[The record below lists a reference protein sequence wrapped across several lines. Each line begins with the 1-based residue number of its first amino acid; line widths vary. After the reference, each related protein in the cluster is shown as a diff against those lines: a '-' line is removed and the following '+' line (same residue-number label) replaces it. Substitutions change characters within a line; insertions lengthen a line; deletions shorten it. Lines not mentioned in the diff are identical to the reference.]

1 MPEMGDVNQLAF
13 VRKNKQRFSPPYLE
27 VGSLDYGTPQNVRD
41 LVAPGEYVGIDMLE
55 GPGADYVLDLTGDPD
70 EIDSGL
76 GGRRFNTVFCLS
88 VLEHCKDPAAMC
100 RNITHLLNPGGVVY
114 ISAPFSFKFHG
125 YPSDYWRFTPEGIKV
140 LCPDLTFD
148 PRDSALSTE
157 VSGDVHPLDDDLLR
171 IKFSV
176 SEAFRKEGLL
186 RGLSVLGVKVCRT
199 LRLANWLLRHR
210 YLFPPVMVHMIG
222 AKSG

>member
-1 MPEMGDVNQLAF
+1 MGDVNQLAF
-13 VRKNKQRFSPPYLE
+13 VSKNKQRFKGPYLE
-27 VGSLDYGTPQNVRD
+27 VGSRDYDTPQNVRD
-41 LVAPGEYVGIDMLE
+41 MVDQGQYVGIDMLE
-55 GPGADYVLDLTGDPD
+55 GAGVDHVLDLTSSPD
-70 EIDSGL
+70 EIDSVL

-88 VLEHCKDPAAMC
+88 VLEHCTDPAAMC
-100 RNITHLLNPGGVVY
+100 RSITHLLNPGGVAY

-148 PRDSALSTE
+148 PQESVMSTE
-157 VSGDVHPLDDDLLR
+157 IAGDVHPLDNDLLR

-176 SEAFRKEGLL
+176 SEAFRKGGLF
-186 RGLSVLGVKVCRT
+186 RGLSAIGVKTCRT
-199 LRLANWLLRHR
+199 LKLANWVLRHR

-222 AKSG
+222 EKPLQ